1 LKLFNLILIVVV
13 VLSVGITGCGT
24 EEQCSKKSCIKKAA
38 DYDYLWTPDEHEG
51 LVSIFNGEDFTGW
64 KEPESKVWKVEDG
77 CIAFAGPMDNKHRE
91 GGYIWTE
98 GQYGDFILE
107 LEFKIDKGS
116 NSGIFFRTADL
127 NDPVQTGLEIQIA
140 DSYGRRDGKLEKYD
154 CGAFY
159 DCQAPFH
166 NMAKKA
172 GQWNKVVLICQDQK
186 IYVAMNG
193 TCVVSVDVN
202 LWFDKPG
209 KNPDGTKN
217 KYKKDMARMPRY
229 GHIGFQDHGCKVL
242 YRNIK
247 IRDLKNP

>member
-1 LKLFNLILIVVV
+1 LKLFNLILIVVM

-24 EEQCSKKSCIKKAA
+24 EEQRCKKSCIQNGA
-38 DYDYLWTPDEHEG
+38 DYEYLWTPDGHKG
-51 LVSIFNGEDFTGW
+51 LVSIFNGKDLAGW
-64 KEPESKVWKVEDG
+64 KEPEFKVWKVEDG
-77 CIAFAGPMDNKHRE
+77 AIAFAGPMDNEHRE
-91 GGYIWTE
+91 AGYIWTE
-98 GQYGDFILE
+98 KQYGDFILE
-107 LEFKIDKGS
+107 LEFKIEKGS

-127 NDPVQTGLEIQIA
+127 KEPVQNGLEIQIA

-159 DCQAPFH
+159 DCQAPFR

-172 GQWNKVVLICQDQK
+172 GQWNKVVLICKDQK

-202 LWFDKPG
+202 LW
-209 KNPDGTKN
+209 GTKN
-217 KYKKDMARMPRY
+217 KYKKDIARMPRY
-229 GHIGFQDHGCKVL
+229 GHIGFQDHGCKVW

-247 IRDLKNP
+247 IRELKK

>member
-1 LKLFNLILIVVV
+1 MKLFNFILIAVM
-13 VLSVGITGCGT
+13 VLSVGMVSAADC
-24 EEQCSKKSCIKKAA
+24 CSKHKKVA
-38 DYDYLWTPDEHEG
+38 DYEYLWTPDGHKG
-51 LVSIFNGEDFTGW
+51 LVSIFNGKDLAGW
-64 KEPESKVWKVEDG
+64 KSPESKVWKVEDG
-77 CIAFAGPMDNKHRE
+77 AIAFAGPMDNEHRE
-91 GGYIWTE
+91 AGYIWTE
-98 GQYGDFILE
+98 KQYGDFILE
-107 LEFKIDKGS
+107 LEFKIEKGS

-127 NDPVQTGLEIQIA
+127 KDPVQSGLEIQIA

-159 DCQAPFH
+159 DCQAPFR

-217 KYKKDMARMPRY
+217 KFKKDIARMPRY
-229 GHIGFQDHGCKVL
+229 GHIGFQDHGCKVW
-242 YRNIK
+242 YRSIK
-247 IRDLKNP
+247 IRELKK